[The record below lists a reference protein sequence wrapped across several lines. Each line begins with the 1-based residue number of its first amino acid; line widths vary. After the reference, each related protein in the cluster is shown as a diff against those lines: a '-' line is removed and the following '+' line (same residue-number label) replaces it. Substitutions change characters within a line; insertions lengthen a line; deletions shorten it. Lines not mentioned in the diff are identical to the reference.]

1 VIEQPVPVRSSGVA
15 ETGTV
20 MTTDV
25 VEREVRAATRWHL
38 RRPAVWRGFAATW
51 LLAFVLVALVQWVMP
66 AGPPAHPWLFG
77 SAVALAAVALV
88 CLDAFVALPWRTR
101 RMFRRLISAQAP
113 PGTPVHASWSL
124 DAWSIGTYA
133 ATHTIATSSVTRG
146 TWVEDVLVLDTTTEK
161 FYLVAGE
168 LLSPSAWMVVS
179 EVLGDRLVDLDH
191 PGRG

>member
-1 VIEQPVPVRSSGVA
+1 MTEQPVPVRSSGVV

-38 RRPAVWRGFAATW
+38 RRPAVWRSFAGTW
-51 LLAFVLVALVQWVMP
+51 VLAFVLVALVQWVMP
-66 AGPPAHPWLFG
+66 TARPAHPWLFG
-77 SAVALAAVALV
+77 LAALVAAAGLV

-101 RMFRRLISAQAP
+101 RMFRRLVSAQAP
-113 PGTPVHASWSL
+113 PGTPIHAAWSP
-124 DAWSIGTYA
+124 DSWSIGTFA
-133 ATHTIATSSVTRG
+133 ATYTIATSSVTRG
-146 TWVEDVLVLDTTTEK
+146 TWVEDVLVIDTTTDK

-179 EVLGDRLVDLDH
+179 DVLGDRLVDLDH